1 MKEYDEVKV
10 INDNDYYNSQGV
22 FAGMVGRI
30 IQPEIRDNSFLVCF
44 IDPKFSDPT
53 FDFSSEENIKSLK
66 NDILLD
72 IKISDLELVK
82 EGMCSDKDILDE
94 LPKNNPKWWC
104 KVENGYIMNLLG
116 EKKNKAPY
124 DYDS

>member
-10 INDNDYYNSQGV
+10 INDNEYYNSQGV
-22 FAGMVGRI
+22 FAGFVGTI
-30 IQPEIRDNSFLVCF
+30 IQPEIRDNSFLFCF
-44 IDPKFSDPT
+44 IDPKISDPT

-94 LPKNNPKWWC
+94 LPKNNPK
-104 KVENGYIMNLLG
+104 
-116 EKKNKAPY
+116 
-124 DYDS
+124 

>member
-10 INDNDYYNSQGV
+10 INDNEYYNSQGV
-22 FAGMVGRI
+22 YAGMVGTI
-30 IQPEIRDNSFLVCF
+30 ILPEIRDNTFYVCF
-44 IDPKFSDPT
+44 IDPKFADPT
-53 FDFSSEENIKSLK
+53 FDFSSEENIRSLK
-66 NDILLD
+66 NDIFLD

-82 EGMCSDKDILDE
+82 DGKCPDKDILDE

-104 KVENGYIMNLLG
+104 KVEDGYIMNLLG
-116 EKKNKAPY
+116 EKKNKIPF